1 MNDSGRGGKWA
12 FALAVM
18 LGAIASVLLFPQVLL
33 HALTGNGFMPHG
45 HCYLWL
51 PGLVALHVSS
61 DVLIWLSYMTISLTI
76 VYIVRKRG
84 DLPFDW
90 MFMAFGGFIIACG
103 FGHLMEVVTLWK
115 PVYWISGSWKALTAA
130 ASILTAV
137 LLVVIVPRVR
147 AIPNPA
153 QLREANAKLQAEIT
167 ERRRAEAELAQQT
180 KELDRALQQLKEQ
193 HAALLRAEKLAAVGQ
208 LASSVGHELRNPL
221 AAVRNAVTYISKRVH
236 EQKSGESSSTGSP
249 RPPALLDPKV
259 EHFFGLI
266 FRELGAC
273 SKIIN
278 DLLDFAR
285 ERTPVLGPCELHR
298 LVEESIEVVT
308 DGAERIDNQV
318 AKELSVPSLDREL
331 FRQVMINLLQNAV
344 DATPPES
351 PQKVTVSACGGG
363 SEPLRIQITDRGV
376 GIPEDVIAKI
386 FEPLFTTKVKG
397 TGLGLAI
404 VQNIVRAHKGT
415 ISVSS
420 RVNEGTTFTIE
431 LPLPEGRQP

>member
-1 MNDSGRGGKWA
+1 MNDSRDSGKWA
-12 FALAVM
+12 FALVIM
-18 LGAIASVLLFPQVLL
+18 LGAIASVLIFPQVLVN
-33 HALTGNGFMPHG
+33 ALNGNGFMPHG
-45 HCYLWL
+45 HCYLWM

-76 VYIVRKRG
+76 VYIVRKRD

-193 HAALLRAEKLAAVGQ
+193 HAALTRTEKLAAVGQ

-236 EQKSGESSSTGSP
+236 EQTSGEPSSPGSP
-249 RPPALLDPKV
+249 RPPAALDPKV

-285 ERTPVLGPCELHR
+285 ERTPVLSPCELR
-298 LVEESIEVVT
+298 CLVEESIEVVT
-308 DGAERIDNQV
+308 DGAERIDNQITS
-318 AKELSVPSLDREL
+318 ELSVPSLDREL

-351 PQKVTVSACGGG
+351 PQKVTVTACGGG
-363 SEPLRIQITDRGV
+363 SEPWRIQVADRGV
-376 GIPEDVIAKI
+376 GIPEEIVAKI

-397 TGLGLAI
+397 TGLGLSIA
-404 VQNIVRAHKGT
+404 QNIVRAHKGT

-420 RVNEGTTFTIE
+420 RFNEGTTFTIE
-431 LPLPEGRQP
+431 LPIPEGRQP